1 MNTQIIPYT
10 QQSSCKYCDARSF
23 SWFKS
28 APNDTV
34 IAQRQ
39 AQRSSQLTLGK
50 HKHLFIEGEVH
61 KAAYTLKEGW
71 AICYKQLANGQR
83 QVLQIALAGDF
94 LGYQTDFNKPID
106 YSVIAVTDCVLCCFH
121 ASAVDKLLTMDRSL
135 VQRLMEIQED
145 QYAACKHTL
154 TVIGQAQT
162 KHKLAYFL
170 IDLVQRLAER
180 KVDINGVISIP
191 LTREDM
197 ADAIG
202 VTPIH
207 LSRVITELSK
217 AKIVECKNNRL
228 KLLQADVLQG
238 LAKGA

>member
-1 MNTQIIPYT
+1 MNTKIIPYNK
-10 QQSSCKYCDARSF
+10 QSSCKNCKARSF

-39 AQRSSQLTLGK
+39 AQRSFQLTLAK
-50 HKHLFIEGEVH
+50 NKHLFIEGEVH
-61 KAAYTLKEGW
+61 KSAYTLKEGW

-83 QVLQIALAGDF
+83 QVLQIVLAGDF

-106 YSVIAVTDCVLCCFH
+106 YSVIAVTDCVLCSFN
-121 ASAVDKLLTMDRSL
+121 APAIDKLLMADRSL
-135 VQRLMEIQED
+135 VQRLMEIQHA
-145 QYAACKHTL
+145 QHAACKHTL

-170 IDLVQRLAER
+170 IELVKRLAER
-180 KVDINGVISIP
+180 KVDVNGVIAIP
-191 LTREDM
+191 LTREDI
-197 ADAIG
+197 ANAIG

-217 AKIVECKNNRL
+217 ANIVECKKNHLRL
-228 KLLQADVLQG
+228 IQADVLQT
-238 LAKGA
+238 LANGA

>member
-1 MNTQIIPYT
+1 MNKHIIPYNM
-10 QQSSCKYCDARSF
+10 QSSCKQCDARVF

-28 APNDTV
+28 VPNETV
-34 IAQRQ
+34 LAQRQ
-39 AQRSSQLTLGK
+39 ALRSSQIILYK
-50 HKHLFIEGEVH
+50 QNHLFIEGDIH

-94 LGYQTDFNKPID
+94 LGYQTDFDKPID
-106 YSVIAVTDCVLCCFH
+106 YSVITATDCVLCCFK
-121 ASAVDKLLTMDRSL
+121 APAINTLINADRSL
-135 VQRLMEIQED
+135 VLRLMEIQQE
-145 QYAACKHTL
+145 QHAACRHNL

-170 IDLVQRLAER
+170 IDLVKRLAAR
-180 KVDINGVISIP
+180 KVDIDAVIAIP

-202 VTPIH
+202 VTAIH
-207 LSRVITELSK
+207 LSRVMTELSK
-217 AKIVECKNNRL
+217 ANIVECKNNRL
-228 KLLQADVLQG
+228 KLIQVEKLQQLADI
-238 LAKGA
+238 A

>member
-1 MNTQIIPYT
+1 MNKNIIPYNT
-10 QQSSCKYCDARSF
+10 QSSCKTCDARIF

-28 APNDTV
+28 APNNTV

-39 AQRSSQLTLGK
+39 AQRSSQIILDK
-50 HKHLFIEGEVH
+50 QSYLFIEGDIH
-61 KAAYTLKEGW
+61 KTAYTLKEGW

-83 QVLQIALAGDF
+83 QVLKIALAGDF
-94 LGYQTDFNKPID
+94 LGYQTDFDKPID
-106 YSVIAVTDCVLCCFH
+106 YSVIAVTDCILCCFNTP
-121 ASAVDKLLTMDRSL
+121 AIDKLLSADRSL
-135 VQRLMEIQED
+135 VQRLMEIQYE
-145 QYAACKHTL
+145 QLSACKHNL

-170 IDLVQRLAER
+170 IDLVKRLAER
-180 KVDINGVISIP
+180 KVDIDGVISIP

-217 AKIVECKNNRL
+217 ANILECKNNRL
-228 KLLQADVLQG
+228 KLIQADLLQM
-238 LAKGA
+238 LANGS